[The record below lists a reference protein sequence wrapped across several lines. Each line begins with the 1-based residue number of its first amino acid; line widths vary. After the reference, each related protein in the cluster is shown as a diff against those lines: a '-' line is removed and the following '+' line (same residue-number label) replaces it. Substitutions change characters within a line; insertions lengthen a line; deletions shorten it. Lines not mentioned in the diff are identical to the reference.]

1 MLVTF
6 PSYFQWKLDKSQI
19 GPWWIIFFN
28 LPFMC
33 HCNLTSTKETGI
45 LITGILLLFF
55 LFISTKNYLDL
66 LFLTL
71 FNAIIGRTGLAEP
84 FHGPNELLERRVL
97 EGAITVAC
105 LFQKNTHTRSKKRK
119 SEVDLNHSKK
129 MKEENV
135 NDWKPRG

>member
-1 MLVTF
+1 
-6 PSYFQWKLDKSQI
+6 
-19 GPWWIIFFN
+19 
-28 LPFMC
+28 MC
-33 HCNLTSTKETGI
+33 HCNLTSTKKTGI

-119 SEVDLNHSKK
+119 CEVDLNHSKK

-135 NDWKPRG
+135 ND

>member
-1 MLVTF
+1 
-6 PSYFQWKLDKSQI
+6 
-19 GPWWIIFFN
+19 
-28 LPFMC
+28 MC
-33 HCNLTSTKETGI
+33 HCNLTSTKKTGI
-45 LITGILLLFF
+45 LIIGILLLFF

-71 FNAIIGRTGLAEP
+71 FNAYNRSNGPRRLSDKKP

-135 NDWKPRG
+135 ND